1 MEQIIEAFGIDAR
14 LIVIQ
19 IVNFVILMT
28 ALGYFLYTPVLNML
42 KAREE
47 SIAQGIKDAEAAA
60 QAKSAAESE
69 KATVLTAAHGE
80 AKEIETRATA
90 AAAEK
95 AAVLT
100 AEADAKAAQ
109 IMQRAEA
116 EATALKSK
124 IERETEA
131 EIAKISLLAA
141 EKVMRERAS

>member
-1 MEQIIEAFGIDAR
+1 MEQIIAAFGIDSR

-19 IVNFVILMT
+19 IVNFVILMA

-42 KAREE
+42 KSREE

-69 KATVLTAAHGE
+69 KATILTTAHGE

-95 AAVLT
+95 AALLT

-109 IMQRAEA
+109 TLARAEA
-116 EATALKSK
+116 EAATMKEK

-131 EIAKISLLAA
+131 EVTKSALLAA
-141 EKVMRERAS
+141 EKIMRQRAS